1 MKIFENGIYRDMTPA
16 EIAAMQ
22 AAQMGSD
29 VPEELTN
36 EKKLELMLASIPEEP
51 KPSVA
56 PKVGYKWKPMYTTA
70 AGFAW
75 ELVKD
80 PNALGTMENPLYWIA
95 GMAVK
100 TGYRYTDGTKTYV
113 ALADGVPTGF
123 DDATYFAE
131 V

>member
-1 MKIFENGIYRDMTPA
+1 MKICENGVVREMTPA

-22 AAQMGSD
+22 AAQMESD
-29 VPEELTN
+29 VPEGLTH

-56 PKVGYKWKPMYTTA
+56 PKIGYKWQPMYTAA

-75 ELVKD
+75 ELVED
-80 PNALGTMENPLYWIA
+80 PNALGTMKNPLYWIA
-95 GMAVK
+95 DMAVK
-100 TGYRYTDGTKTYV
+100 TGYHYTDGVTKYV
-113 ALADGVPTGF
+113 ALADGVPSGF
-123 DDATYFAE
+123 EDATYFAE

>member
-1 MKIFENGIYRDMTPA
+1 MKICENGVIREMTPA

-22 AAQMGSD
+22 AAQMESD

-51 KPSVA
+51 MPSIE
-56 PKVGYKWKPMYTTA
+56 PKIGYKWKPMYTAT

-75 ELVKD
+75 ELVED
-80 PNALGTMENPLYWIA
+80 PNVLGTMANPLYWLA
-95 GMAVK
+95 DMAVK
-100 TGYRYTDGTKTYV
+100 TGYHYTDGTTKYV
-113 ALADGVPTGF
+113 ALADGVPSGF
-123 DDATYFAE
+123 EDATYFAE